1 MWIRSQSKKVLLNV
15 NQVVINNTKD
25 ESEYYIHGYSERGID
40 ILGVYST
47 EEKALNVL
55 DEIQEKIEY
64 PYPSKIVPSI
74 GTNCYHL
81 IENNKFYQMPQDDE
95 VEVWS

>member
-1 MWIRSQSKKVLLNV
+1 MWIRKQRKKSLANISEVI
-15 NQVVINNTKD
+15 INNTKD
-25 ESEYYIHGYSERGID
+25 NSKYYIYGYSERQLD

-47 EEKALNVL
+47 QEKAFAVL

-64 PYPSKIVPSI
+64 PYPSKIMPAF

-81 IENNKFYQMPQDDE
+81 IEKSNFYQMPQDED
-95 VEVWS
+95 VEVW

>member
-1 MWIRSQSKKVLLNV
+1 MWIRSQSKKTLLNV

-47 EEKALNVL
+47 EEKALLVL
-55 DEIQEKIEY
+55 DMIEKVAMY
-64 PYPSKIVPSI
+64 P
-74 GTNCYHL
+74 GNAL
-81 IENNKFYQMPQDDE
+81 LQMPADDE
-95 VEVWS
+95 VEV

>member
-1 MWIRSQSKKVLLNV
+1 MWIRSQSKKALLNV

-47 EEKALNVL
+47 EEKALLVL
-55 DEIQEKIEY
+55 DMIEKVSMY
-64 PYPSKIVPSI
+64 S
-74 GTNCYHL
+74 GNTL
-81 IENNKFYQMPQDDE
+81 FQMPADDE
-95 VEVWS
+95 VEV

>member
-1 MWIRSQSKKVLLNV
+1 MWIRSQSKKSLLNV

-40 ILGVYST
+40 ILGFYST
-47 EEKALNVL
+47 QEKALKVL

-95 VEVWS
+95 VEV

>member
-1 MWIRSQSKKVLLNV
+1 MWIRSQSKKSLLNI

-47 EEKALNVL
+47 QEKALKVL

-64 PYPSKIVPSI
+64 PYPSKIVPSF
-74 GTNCYHL
+74 GTICYHL

-95 VEVWS
+95 VEV